1 MVTPAPNAATPPP
14 TAPHQPRD
22 RRQVDCCIVGGG
34 PGGAVLALLLARQ
47 GLRVELLE
55 EHLDFDRAF
64 RGDTLHPSV
73 MEIMDQLGLADRLLA
88 LRHTKARNLT
98 IRTQGSGSVALSFER
113 LKTRFPYITLM
124 PQTQFLEFITTE
136 AARYPHFK
144 LTLGAGVQELVEE
157 QGVVRGVRYRARDG
171 WHEVRALLVV
181 GADGRFSR
189 LRRLAGFQPITTSA
203 PMDVLWFHLSRQP
216 GDPEGVAGRFA
227 RGHLVVQLDRWDYW
241 QVGFVIPKGT
251 YQQLRAA
258 GLPAL
263 RQELALTAPE
273 LTDRVDELQDWKQVS
288 LLSVESNRL
297 PRWYRPGLLL
307 IGDAAHVMT
316 PVGGVGINYAI
327 QDAVVAANVLTEPLQ
342 RGRLSLRDLAT
353 VQRQRE
359 LPTRF
364 IQTFQNLIQQRVL
377 QPALDPNATFQF
389 PPLLRLPLL
398 RDIPARLIGMG
409 LWPVRLKS

>member
-1 MVTPAPNAATPPP
+1 MATPAPTAAHPSP

-22 RRQVDCCIVGGG
+22 QRQVDCCIVGGG

-55 EHLDFDRAF
+55 EHQDFDRAF
-64 RGDTLHPSV
+64 RGDALHPSV
-73 MEIMDQLGLADRLLA
+73 MEIMDQLGLADRLLLA
-88 LRHTKARNLT
+88 PASR
-98 IRTQGSGSVALSFER
+98 
-113 LKTRFPYITLM
+113 
-124 PQTQFLEFITTE
+124 
-136 AARYPHFK
+136 
-144 LTLGAGVQELVEE
+144 
-157 QGVVRGVRYRARDG
+157 G
-171 WHEVRALLVV
+171 WH
-181 GADGRFSR
+181 
-189 LRRLAGFQPITTSA
+189 
-203 PMDVLWFHLSRQP
+203 
-216 GDPEGVAGRFA
+216 FA

-241 QVGFVIPKGT
+241 QIGFVIPKGT

-273 LTDRVDELQDWKQVS
+273 LADRVDELQDWKQVS

-297 PRWYRPGLLL
+297 RRWYRPGLLL

-327 QDAVVAANVLTEPLQ
+327 QDAVVAANVLTDPLQ
-342 RGRLSLRDLAT
+342 RGRLSSRDLAT

-364 IQTFQNLIQQRVL
+364 IQAFQNLIQQRVL

-398 RDIPARLIGMG
+398 RDIPARLIGRG
-409 LWPVRLKS
+409 LWSVRLKS

>member
-1 MVTPAPNAATPPP
+1 M
-14 TAPHQPRD
+14 
-22 RRQVDCCIVGGG
+22 
-34 PGGAVLALLLARQ
+34 
-47 GLRVELLE
+47 
-55 EHLDFDRAF
+55 
-64 RGDTLHPSV
+64 
-73 MEIMDQLGLADRLLA
+73 
-88 LRHTKARNLT
+88 
-98 IRTQGSGSVALSFER
+98 
-113 LKTRFPYITLM
+113 
-124 PQTQFLEFITTE
+124 
-136 AARYPHFK
+136 
-144 LTLGAGVQELVEE
+144 
-157 QGVVRGVRYRARDG
+157 
-171 WHEVRALLVV
+171 
-181 GADGRFSR
+181 
-189 LRRLAGFQPITTSA
+189 
-203 PMDVLWFHLSRQP
+203 
-216 GDPEGVAGRFA
+216 AGRFA

-273 LTDRVDELQDWKQVS
+273 LADRVDELQDWKQVS

-353 VQRQRE
+353 VQLQRE

-364 IQTFQNLIQQRVL
+364 IQAFQNFLQQRML
-377 QPALDPNATFQF
+377 QPALDPNTNFQF

-398 RDIPARLIGMG
+398 RDIPPRLIGIG

>member
-1 MVTPAPNAATPPP
+1 MATPVP
-14 TAPHQPRD
+14 TAAAPSPAASHQPRD

-34 PGGAVLALLLARQ
+34 PAGAVLALLLARQ

-55 EHLDFDRAF
+55 EHQDFDRAF

-73 MEIMDQLGLADRLLA
+73 MEIMDQLGLADRLLG

-98 IRTQGSGSVALSFER
+98 IRTQGGASAALSFER

-136 AARYPHFK
+136 AARYPNFK

-157 QGVVRGVRYRARDG
+157 QGIVRGVRYRARDG

-189 LRRLAGFQPITTSA
+189 LRRLAGFQPNTTSA
-203 PMDVLWFHLSRQP
+203 PMDVLWFHLSRQT

-227 RGHLVVQLDRWDYW
+227 RGHIVVLLDRWDYW

-263 RQELALTAPE
+263 RAELALTAPE
-273 LTDRVDELQDWKQVS
+273 LADRVDELQDWKQVS

-297 PRWYRPGLLL
+297 PRWYKPGLLL

-316 PVGGVGINYAI
+316 PVGGVGINYAV

-353 VQRQRE
+353 VQLQRE

-364 IQTFQNLIQQRVL
+364 IQAFQSFLQQRML
-377 QPALDPNATFQF
+377 QPALDPNATFQL

-398 RDIPARLIGMG
+398 RDIPPRLIGIG
-409 LWPVRLKS
+409 LWSVRLKS

>member
-1 MVTPAPNAATPPP
+1 
-14 TAPHQPRD
+14 
-22 RRQVDCCIVGGG
+22 
-34 PGGAVLALLLARQ
+34 VLALLLARQ

-55 EHLDFDRAF
+55 EHQDFDRDF

-73 MEIMDQLGLADRLLA
+73 MEIMDQLGLADRLLQ

-98 IRTQGSGSVALSFER
+98 VRTQGSASVMLSFER

-124 PQTQFLEFITTE
+124 PQRQFLELITTE
-136 AARYPHFK
+136 AARYPGFK

-157 QGVVRGVRYRARDG
+157 QGIVRGVRYRARDG

-216 GDPEGVAGRFA
+216 GDPEGVVGRFA
-227 RGHLVVQLDRWDYW
+227 RGHLVVLLDRWDYW

-251 YQQLRAA
+251 YQQLRAT

-273 LTDRVDELQDWKQVS
+273 LADRVDELQDWKQVS

-327 QDAVVAANVLTEPLQ
+327 QDAVVAANVLTGPLQ

-364 IQTFQNLIQQRVL
+364 IQAFQNLLQQRML
-377 QPALDPNATFQF
+377 QPALDPNTTFQF
-389 PPLLRLPLL
+389 PALLRLPLL
-398 RDIPARLIGMG
+398 RDIPPRLIGLG
-409 LWPVRLKS
+409 LWPVRPKS